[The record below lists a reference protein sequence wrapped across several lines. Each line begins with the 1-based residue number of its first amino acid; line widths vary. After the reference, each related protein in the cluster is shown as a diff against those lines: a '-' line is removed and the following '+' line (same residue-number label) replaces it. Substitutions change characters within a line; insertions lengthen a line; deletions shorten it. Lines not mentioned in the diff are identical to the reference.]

1 MGETTAFSMLAH
13 ACSFPPGLRVYLE
26 LNIVPS
32 VAVFCVRTVTLHSSF
47 LPSFRPGHKRML
59 CICTTKKFSEGP
71 HCRIVGPGSL
81 KESSFTNVFLYP
93 KKYYKTKPFS
103 HPRDRQCEGAR
114 MGSQVTCLDGL
125 VEKRVSESSAFLSAC
140 GRTNRSYP

>member
-1 MGETTAFSMLAH
+1 MHVLLSVGAFASNCTSCRSLLF
-13 ACSFPPGLRVYLE
+13 SPF
-26 LNIVPS
+26 VPT
-32 VAVFCVRTVTLHSSF
+32 VRLFSSF
-47 LPSFRPGHKRML
+47 ISFCHKAML
-59 CICTTKKFSEGP
+59 CNCTTQKFSEGP

-114 MGSQVTCLDGL
+114 MGSQVTCMDGL

-140 GRTNRSYP
+140 VRRTRPSYP